1 MVNLAA
7 GPTSVNRPRLVL
19 LLITAARAELPLS
32 VMLPLASGLLA
43 VGRTRTFCQAS
54 EQATPLLLAVFS
66 LNFICVVEM
75 VAIASTVPL
84 PAPAPMFNVV
94 VPSNEPEP
102 VVRPSETFKL
112 AGNPIVE
119 VLPNESC
126 DLTTGCV
133 ASGEA
138 VRERPPGGVLITN
151 WTAAAG
157 FTTTLP

>member
-75 VAIASTVPL
+75 VAIASAVPL
-84 PAPAPMFNVV
+84 ATPSMFRLLAPVPAIRVTRTVGAAPPVSKMNPLGALRTNVPTPASP
-94 VPSNEPEP
+94 
-102 VVRPSETFKL
+102 
-112 AGNPIVE
+112 
-119 VLPNESC
+119 
-126 DLTTGCV
+126 LT
-133 ASGEA
+133 AS
-138 VRERPPGGVLITN
+138 
-151 WTAAAG
+151 
-157 FTTTLP
+157 